1 MNSQK
6 NQRHEERVNV
16 SLPVRLGKGK
26 GLTRDVSASG
36 VSFEI
41 DTSYALGSEISFVI
55 EVQASDQK
63 MLMKCKGTI
72 VRTDDHGTKKGVA
85 VKITE
90 SVLEAAH

>member
-41 DTSYALGSEISFVI
+41 DTSYALGSEISF
-55 EVQASDQK
+55 EVELETGANK

-72 VRTDDHGTKKGVA
+72 VRTDDHGAKKGVA

-90 SVLEAAH
+90 SVMEAAH